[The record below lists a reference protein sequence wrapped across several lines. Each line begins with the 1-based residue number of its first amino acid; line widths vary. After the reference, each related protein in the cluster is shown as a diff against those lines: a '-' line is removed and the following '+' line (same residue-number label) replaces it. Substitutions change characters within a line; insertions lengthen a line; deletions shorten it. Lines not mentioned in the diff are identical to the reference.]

1 MYQVT
6 EEDITELQTELG
18 ILETEHGITPL
29 TVFSPINNSGKF
41 QITGQ
46 HIKEMRDSVEKLLTA
61 LGLTKIDYFNY
72 DEDGN
77 HIIHP
82 LGDKTDW
89 TDPITDATELIKFQV
104 KYIHIED
111 LRHFIQTIVTWIER
125 FFITPI
131 ADIVNLSSTY
141 TGTTS
146 EVLVDD
152 KSFYGDKGEWYEDI
166 SATLSA
172 SATTA
177 NGYSTGNLHVFVTT
191 NDSISHLLKIV
202 FSGEA
207 FCSSSHQSGAIT
219 IFDQRRINIT
229 NGSIEFFGNINQ
241 KLKITSK
248 VTATSSATL
257 SDLIKTGVSFEI
269 TFGSGRSLGY
279 AYGKTDLSFAIIL
292 SNFTNLNLNI
302 GTDYLTKFGAI
313 PEGETVMAINI
324 LVSFSLAAQMGN
336 TEIESIDAQIT
347 NIAVTNTD

>member
-1 MYQVT
+1 MSNPKNRKIQSIWYDSQSYKNY
-6 EEDITELQTELG
+6 IAQ
-18 ILETEHGITPL
+18 LEAEQNKIDESKKLNPNNLIKRIYSMDSGLITPVL
-29 TVFSPINNSGKF
+29 FVIGK
-41 QITGQ
+41 
-46 HIKEMRDSVEKLLTA
+46 
-61 LGLTKIDYFNY
+61 
-72 DEDGN
+72 
-77 HIIHP
+77 
-82 LGDKTDW
+82 
-89 TDPITDATELIKFQV
+89 
-104 KYIHIED
+104 
-111 LRHFIQTIVTWIER
+111 WIER

-152 KSFYGDKGEWYEDI
+152 KSFDGDKGEWYEDI
-166 SATLSA
+166 AATLSA
-172 SATTA
+172 SVTTA
-177 NGYSTGNLHVFVTT
+177 NGYSTGNLHVFVTA
-191 NDSISHLLKIV
+191 NDAISHLLKVV

-229 NGSIEFFGNINQ
+229 NGSIEYFGNINQ

-257 SDLIKTGVSFEI
+257 SDLIKTGVSFEV